1 MRQSCT
7 RILQTLSTAAL
18 ISCGTTEPLPITRL
32 PEGNVKRL
40 MEMEEFSEVKDSTDG
55 IKRWAKEAL
64 HVINDLEYTIRTSDG
79 NQ

>member
-1 MRQSCT
+1 
-7 RILQTLSTAAL
+7 
-18 ISCGTTEPLPITRL
+18 L